1 MASTYTTN
9 NGIEKIGSG
18 EQAGTWG
25 TTTNANLDIIDKAI
39 NGVEAITLSGTS
51 KTITTTDG
59 SAASEGVN
67 KVFVFSG
74 SPGGTC
80 TVTLSPNDQEKV
92 YLIKNSSD
100 QTVLISQGSGANASL
115 AANET
120 AWVFSDGAGSGAAV
134 TKQDVSSSPAA
145 FTVGTNLTVTGDASV
160 GDDLSLASDG
170 AILNFGADSDVNL
183 THVADTGLLLN
194 STRQLQFNDA
204 SQNINAPSA
213 TVLDI
218 NATDEVEINAT
229 ELEFNGT
236 TADINAN
243 LDVSGTSTLTGNVT
257 LGGQLIM
264 PDVTSA
270 KILVADGT
278 SYQEVAVSGDV
289 TIANTGAVTIANN
302 AVETAM
308 IADSQITTA
317 KLAGSVAVIGMSA
330 KVTVSGGSPAIT
342 ASVNT
347 SGITDSGTGD
357 FTIAIATDYSDANYA
372 VSATTFDND
381 GTNRNIGELTV
392 DTQAADTILVKSF
405 RPSASENSAR
415 GSFDPDGFYVMS
427 NAQ

>member
-39 NGVEAITLSGTS
+39 NGVEAITLSSTS
-51 KTITTTDG
+51 KNITTTDG
-59 SAASEGVN
+59 SASSEGIN

-80 TVTLSPNDQEKV
+80 TVTLLPNDQEKV
-92 YLIKNSSD
+92 YLIKNGAD

-115 AANET
+115 SAGET

-134 TKQDVSSSPAA
+134 TKQDISSTSAA

-170 AILNFGADSDVNL
+170 AILNFGADSDVTI
-183 THVADTGLLLN
+183 THVHDTGIL
-194 STRQLQFNDA
+194 
-204 SQNINAPSA
+204 INAARELRFRDADLKILSS
-213 TVLDI
+213 TDGQLDI
-218 NATDEVEINAT
+218 GANTEIEITAPT
-229 ELEFNGT
+229 VDLNG
-236 TADINAN
+236 D
-243 LDVSGTSTLTGNVT
+243 LDVSGTITAAGNVT
-257 LGGQLIM
+257 LNGQFRLGSNT
-264 PDVTSA
+264 DTR
-270 KILVADGT
+270 ILVADGT
-278 SYQEVAVSGDV
+278 QFQERAVSGDI
-289 TIANTGAVTIANN
+289 TISNTGVVTIANN

-330 KVTVSGGSPAIT
+330 KVTVSGGTPAIT

-347 SGITDSGTGD
+347 SGITDSGVGD
-357 FTIAIATDYSDANYA
+357 FTIAIATDYANANYA
-372 VSATTFDND
+372 VSATSFDND